1 MTEHSCCHHSM
12 RKWPCWLPW
21 LGLFGP
27 SSFSASK
34 GSWGCRAEAGGSLR
48 SGQKTARGPRLRAL
62 SQLWL
67 LPRYISIT
75 RLAFTQWLACTVHS
89 FMYLFIHFLS
99 PLHPYYLSF
108 PIFSLFI
115 HWLFPPPF
123 LCWRAGKIRCQ
134 ICTGPGRIGPLSLWS
149 HIFPMICNSLFP
161 PTDYSFLSPLVSCY
175 RFTDAS
181 FNKKETWALKGL
193 SDSPKITQLLKA

>member
-1 MTEHSCCHHSM
+1 MATLSSILPWKIPWPERSLVGYSPRGRKKSDLTEHSCCHHCM
-12 RKWPCWLPW
+12 RKWPCWIPW

-34 GSWGCRAEAGGSLR
+34 GSWGCRADAGGSLR

-62 SQLWL
+62 SQPWL
-67 LPRYISIT
+67 LPRYLSII

-99 PLHPYYLSF
+99 PLHPYSLSF
-108 PIFSLFI
+108 PILSLCI

-134 ICTGPGRIGPLSLWS
+134 MCTGPGRIGPLSLCGATSFLWS
-149 HIFPMICNSLFP
+149 VTPCFHLQITPFFP
-161 PTDYSFLSPLVSCY
+161 P
-175 RFTDAS
+175 
-181 FNKKETWALKGL
+181 
-193 SDSPKITQLLKA
+193 